1 MEIVEKNFTEVI
13 ELIRATRI
21 RVLQNVNAELID
33 LYWQIGKHI
42 SYKIAESGWGKSVV
56 AELANFIAQN
66 EPSARGFS
74 DKNLWRMKQ
83 FYETYKNLPKLSALL
98 REISWSHNLAIM
110 SRCKADEEKEFYLKL
125 CIGERFSFRELERQ
139 ISSSVFERTM
149 LGNQK
154 LSTVLREL
162 PQDITGAFTRQLHFR
177 VFEFA

>member
-13 ELIRATRI
+13 ELIRATRS
-21 RVLQNVNAELID
+21 RVLQSVNSELID

-42 SYKIAESGWGKSVV
+42 NFKVAESGWGKSVV

-125 CIGERFSFRELERQ
+125 CISERYSSRELDRQ
-139 ISSSVFERTM
+139 ISAAVFERTM
-149 LGNQK
+149 LGIKNSQ
-154 LSTVLREL
+154 
-162 PQDITGAFTRQLHFR
+162 QC
-177 VFEFA
+177 